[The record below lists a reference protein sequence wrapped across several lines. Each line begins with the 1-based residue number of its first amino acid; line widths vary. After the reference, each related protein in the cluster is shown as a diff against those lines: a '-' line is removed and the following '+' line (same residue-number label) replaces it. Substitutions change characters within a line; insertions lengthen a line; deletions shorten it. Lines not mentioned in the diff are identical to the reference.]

1 MEVLRTAGL
10 PSKRPC
16 ARTGAA
22 LLFVAAVTLV
32 GSSALA
38 QEQRASAAAETPRTL
53 DPAPRPA
60 FLDLAADRGRPRP
73 SSRQTAALREMEAAA
88 DRFAAAAR
96 FHRHVVRSI
105 SGRSCLRAPR
115 ERGSD
120 CDARRAEEDLVA
132 TAIQR
137 HQLAQAER
145 RRCVELREAGDESA
159 AERRCRAANRHYGV
173 AAAEY
178 QKYLDR
184 HPDGLHAYAIRYDR
198 ADALYWS
205 GRYEEA
211 AGEYAA
217 VRDSHLGRTHRT
229 GAARRVVE
237 SVSRLLEAA
246 EASGRLTVRQE
257 PPENRGTSI
266 RPLPMPALL
275 QRLAMAREL
284 YVSTVPEDSDI
295 EGVRAAYEF
304 NNALALY
311 WYGYWPE
318 ARARFEQI
326 FEERCSGPTAGEAG
340 LRAWETLRA
349 IAVATGSD
357 AEVEQLV
364 QRRLRRHCSFDP
376 EGPRCP
382 WGAELRNLC
391 ARPSNRTHRCCHG
404 DGRSNGVEF
413 AEAVRAFRAAEL
425 AGSRGDGDEASR
437 LYSAAVTSILEILE
451 QRPDHQQSP
460 TALEMAATALERMQ
474 RFDDAGRLYQRI
486 IDEVGPERSRDP
498 DRQKTLDRIVRRTA
512 LYRLAWI
519 AEQQGDD
526 RRALERYRAFVR
538 RHRHDRDAR
547 ELVVEALWRVAQIVH
562 RTGSR
567 AAHESALRAVVRAGR
582 RAGTAGEEYAA
593 RAASLLDG
601 LRAD

>member
-1 MEVLRTAGL
+1 
-10 PSKRPC
+10 
-16 ARTGAA
+16 
-22 LLFVAAVTLV
+22 
-32 GSSALA
+32 
-38 QEQRASAAAETPRTL
+38 
-53 DPAPRPA
+53 
-60 FLDLAADRGRPRP
+60 
-73 SSRQTAALREMEAAA
+73 MEAAA

-96 FHRHVVRSI
+96 FHRRVVRSI
-105 SGRSCLRAPR
+105 AGRSCLRAPR
-115 ERGSD
+115 ERGPD

-132 TAIQR
+132 AAIQR

-145 RRCVELREAGDESA
+145 RRCVELREAGDEFA
-159 AERRCRAANRHYGV
+159 AEERCRVANRHYGV
-173 AAAEY
+173 AAEEY
-178 QKYLDR
+178 QRYLDQY
-184 HPDGLHAYAIRYDR
+184 PDGLYAYAIRYDS
-198 ADALYWS
+198 AEALYWS
-205 GRYEEA
+205 GRHEEA

-246 EASGRLTVRQE
+246 EASGRVTVRQE
-257 PPENRGTSI
+257 APENRGTPI
-266 RPLPMPALL
+266 RPLSMPALL

-284 YVSTVPEDSDI
+284 YVSTVPEDSDS

-318 ARARFEQI
+318 ARARFEHI
-326 FEERCSGPTAGEAG
+326 FAERCSGPTAGETGLLAWES
-340 LRAWETLRA
+340 LRAMAE
-349 IAVATGSD
+349 ATGSHGE
-357 AEVEQLV
+357 AEQLV

-382 WGAELRNLC
+382 WGAELRALC
-391 ARPSNRTHRCCHG
+391 ARPSNASHRCCIE
-404 DGRSNGVEF
+404 NGGSTGIEF
-413 AEAVRAFRAAEL
+413 AEAVGAFRAAEL
-425 AGSRGDGDEASR
+425 AESRGDGDEASR
-437 LYSAAVTSILEILE
+437 LYSAAVTTILEILE
-451 QRPDHQQSP
+451 QRPDHQQAP
-460 TALEMAATALERMQ
+460 VALETAATALERMQ
-474 RFDDAGRLYQRI
+474 RFDEAERYYRTLLNLAG
-486 IDEVGPERSRDP
+486 
-498 DRQKTLDRIVRRTA
+498 LDRGLRRTA

-526 RRALERYRAFVR
+526 RRALERYRALIR

-547 ELVVEALWRVAQIVH
+547 ELVLEALWRVTQIVQ

-567 AAHESALRAVVRAGR
+567 EAHESALRAVVRAGR

-593 RAASLLDG
+593 RAASLLDD